1 MYKDYRKTDRSVSL
15 LAANLIAIFFAL
27 PLFGGLLPL
36 YAWIWGPQ
44 VVNLETSFQLGHVI
58 LFLVAFFGGIT
69 IHELL
74 HGITWQFIG
83 RKPRSAIE
91 YGIKWKLLTPYAH
104 VKEPLD
110 VRVYRIGGF
119 MPGLVLGLLPTFAA
133 FILGNGWLLSFGLL
147 FTWTAAGDF
156 TILWLLRNVKPG
168 TLVEDHPDRAGCV
181 LLEKVG

>member
-1 MYKDYRKTDRSVSL
+1 MDDRYRKTDRSVSL
-15 LAANLIAIFFAL
+15 FAANLIAILFAV
-27 PLFGGLLPL
+27 PLFGILMPL
-36 YAWIWGPQ
+36 YAWVWGEGAIS
-44 VVNLETSFQLGHVI
+44 VETSFHIGRI
-58 LFLVAFFGGIT
+58 FLLLSIFIGGI
-69 IHELL
+69 IAHELL
-74 HGITWQFIG
+74 HGITWQFAG
-83 RKPRSAIE
+83 RKPSSAIE

-110 VRVYRIGGF
+110 VRAYRIGGF